1 MEYISAILISL
12 VVGALTAALTMAA
25 HAGKE
30 NVKIE
35 KVCML
40 AASVACL
47 IGFLLAKYLY
57 A

>member
-25 HAGKE
+25 HAGQA
-30 NVKIE
+30 NVKIA